1 MKLPC
6 YPPLTVTAT
15 LQRQGPGETAIRI
28 QSFTVTIPTGDH
40 VLNLLAAIRREC
52 DGTLS
57 YPAHF
62 CKVGTC
68 GACAL
73 LVDGQPRL
81 GCRTLV
87 RNSAITIAPPKGRL
101 VLADLLTESAMDKS
115 RTSFDD

>member
-15 LQRQGPGETAIRI
+15 LQRQAPGETATRL
-28 QSFTVTIPTGDH
+28 QSFTITIPSGDH

-52 DGTLS
+52 DGSLS

-87 RNSAITIAPPKGRL
+87 RQPSIRIAPANGRP
-101 VLADLLTESAMDKS
+101 VLADLLTESATDNRNS
-115 RTSFDD
+115 R

>member
-15 LQRQGPGETAIRI
+15 LQRQAPGETAIRL
-28 QSFTVTIPTGDH
+28 QAFLVTIPTSDH
-40 VLNLLAAIRREC
+40 VLNLLAATRREH
-52 DGTLS
+52 DRALS

-73 LVDGQPRL
+73 LVDGEPRL
-81 GCRTLV
+81 ACRTLV
-87 RNSAITIAPPKGRL
+87 RKPAISIAPANGRL
-101 VLADLLTESAMDKS
+101 VLADLLTESASDES
-115 RTSFDD
+115 DGR

>member
-15 LQRQGPGETAIRI
+15 LQRQAPGETTVRL

-40 VLNLLAAIRREC
+40 VLNLLAEIRREH

-57 YPAHF
+57 YPTHF

-87 RNSAITIAPPKGRL
+87 RKPAISIAPASGRT
-101 VLADLLTESAMDKS
+101 VLADLLTETATDDNDKQ
-115 RTSFDD
+115 

>member
-1 MKLPC
+1 MKLPS
-6 YPPLTVTAT
+6 YPPLTVNAT
-15 LQRQGPGETAIRI
+15 LQRQAPGETAIRL
-28 QSFTVTIPTGDH
+28 QSFTVTIASGDH

-73 LVDGQPRL
+73 VVDGEPRL

-87 RNSAITIAPPKGRL
+87 RKPAISIAPANGRT
-101 VLADLLTESAMDKS
+101 VLADLLTESATDEND
-115 RTSFDD
+115 RR